1 MYLTAGEDFMLPPN
15 GYVKAIFPAGSTTTS
30 FDVIIFDDNK
40 FEASESLRL
49 AIIGISLPY
58 GINLVP
64 PKTSIMVILDNESKF
79 TYIYTIVRK
88 LFDRKYFIDNEVQG
102 KIFSLIHDL
111 LNFFTLDI
119 YR

>member
-1 MYLTAGEDFMLPPN
+1 MYLTAGEDFELPPN
-15 GYVKAIFPAGSTTTS
+15 GYTTVIFPAGSTTAS

-40 FEASESLRL
+40 FEAGESLHL
-49 AIIGISLPY
+49 DIIEISLPY
-58 GINLVP
+58 GINLGSP
-64 PKTSIMVILDNESKF
+64 RSSILVILDDDSKL

-111 LNFFTLDI
+111 LNFLP
-119 YR
+119 